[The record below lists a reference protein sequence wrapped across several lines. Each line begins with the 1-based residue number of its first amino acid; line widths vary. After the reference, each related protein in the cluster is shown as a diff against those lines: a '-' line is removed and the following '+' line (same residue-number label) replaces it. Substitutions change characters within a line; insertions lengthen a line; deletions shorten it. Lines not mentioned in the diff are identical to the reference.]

1 MKKIKTLSYPLFDLP
16 SPSSINL
23 MWNFGFLLGT
33 LLVIQIITGIFLSM
47 NYIQSE
53 RGAFCSIIHIIR
65 DINTGWLSRLVHSN
79 TASLFFIGLIIHLMR
94 GVFFGS
100 FRRKKSTWLSGT
112 RILIISIAT
121 AFFGYVLP
129 WGQISYWG
137 ATVITNIASAIPY
150 LGKIIVEWMWGNF
163 SVREPTLNRFFSIHF
178 LLPFVI
184 VIIVLVHLI
193 LLHSTGSSNPIGSK
207 EEMDKIEFHQEFST
221 KDTIFLIT
229 VLMMLIILI
238 SVKPQVFID
247 PENMNEANSIKAPV
261 HIQPEWYFLFAYAI
275 LRSIPSKLGGIV
287 ALISSITVFYLIRVK
302 VINTT
307 RNKFSPWGKTKIA
320 VFISS
325 FIVLTFIG
333 SKPVEEPY
341 VLIRKVWGAI
351 YFLSILL

>member
-1 MKKIKTLSYPLFDLP
+1 
-16 SPSSINL
+16 
-23 MWNFGFLLGT
+23 
-33 LLVIQIITGIFLSM
+33 
-47 NYIQSE
+47 
-53 RGAFCSIIHIIR
+53 
-65 DINTGWLSRLVHSN
+65 
-79 TASLFFIGLIIHLMR
+79 
-94 GVFFGS
+94 
-100 FRRKKSTWLSGT
+100 
-112 RILIISIAT
+112 
-121 AFFGYVLP
+121 
-129 WGQISYWG
+129 
-137 ATVITNIASAIPY
+137 
-150 LGKIIVEWMWGNF
+150 
-163 SVREPTLNRFFSIHF
+163 VREPTLNRFFSIHF

-307 RNKFSPWGKTKIA
+307 RNKFSP
-320 VFISS
+320 
-325 FIVLTFIG
+325 
-333 SKPVEEPY
+333 
-341 VLIRKVWGAI
+341 
-351 YFLSILL
+351 